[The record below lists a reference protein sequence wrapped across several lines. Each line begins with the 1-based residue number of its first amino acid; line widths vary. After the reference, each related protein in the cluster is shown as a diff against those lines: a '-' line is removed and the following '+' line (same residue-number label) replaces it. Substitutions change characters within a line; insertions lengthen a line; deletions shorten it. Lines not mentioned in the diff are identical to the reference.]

1 MNILTD
7 SKTLAI
13 VFSIAAG
20 IPLLIALVVIMSMC
34 PANTNDTTYPPKPET
49 QNQDYNKETLS
60 PTFPQND
67 TVGDEINSL
76 LKSWAIAWEIQS
88 IHRFMSHYSKSF
100 NSRNMNHTK
109 LRKYQQNIFDEF
121 KTIDISI
128 FEIKCTRISDKK
140 VEVHFVQILEM
151 DKGYDKG
158 RVTMTLIKEGND
170 WKIISETWR
179 KYY

>member
-49 QNQDYNKETLS
+49 QNHDYNEEPLS
-60 PTFPQND
+60 PTSPQND
-67 TVGDEINSL
+67 TVGDEIASL

-88 IHRFMSHYSKSF
+88 IHRFMSHYSKLF
-100 NSRNMNHTK
+100 NSRNMNYTK
-109 LRKYQQNIFDEF
+109 LRKYQQGIFDEF
-121 KTIDISI
+121 KRINISL
-128 FEIKCTRISDKK
+128 FEITYTRISDKK
-140 VEVHFVQILEM
+140 AEVHFVQILEM
-151 DKGYDKG
+151 NDGYDKG
-158 RVTMTLIKEGND
+158 RVTMVLVKEGND
-170 WKIISETWR
+170 WKIISENWR